1 MSDNGNILGGKG
13 AGLYV
18 PLTEIEQEAIARL
31 IERDDLQILIHGWGV
46 VNKPKIAHGDLRLTV
61 DFRVSFTKPAM
72 PVPVWFFDLE
82 LQTRAGA
89 QLYKERMPVVYG
101 SKPLTAQ
108 AGLFYDLRWH
118 IALKSI
124 DPKLVKAILPGV
136 TGLTSRR
143 QDRDTG
149 LMTETGNMKLNSEQR
164 AAMQQ
169 LQAGEKEMRQDDLK
183 KAVRATREA
192 GYDVKV
198 SKDGVQAPDVE

>member
-1 MSDNGNILGGKG
+1 MSDKGNILGGKG

-18 PLTEIEQEAIARL
+18 PLTEIEQEALARL
-31 IERDDLQILIHGWGV
+31 VEGDDLQIVVHGWGV
-46 VNKPKIAHGDLRLTV
+46 VNKPRVAFGDLRLTV
-61 DFRVSFTKPAM
+61 DFRLSFVKPAIAM
-72 PVPVWFFDLE
+72 PVWFFDLE

-89 QLYKERMPVVYG
+89 CLYKERMPVVYG
-101 SKPLTAQ
+101 GNPLIAQ
-108 AGLFYDLRWH
+108 AGSYFDMRWH

-149 LMTETGNMKLNSEQR
+149 LMTESGNMRLNSKQR
-164 AAMQQ
+164 AAVQQ
-169 LQAGEKEMRQDDLK
+169 LQAGEKELRQDDLK
-183 KAVRATREA
+183 KAVRATRKA

-198 SKDGVQAPDVE
+198 SKDGVLAPDVE